1 MAHTDRDDERWFRK
15 HHRRS
20 DECAWYWSLRMRYR
34 EPRSCDT
41 CLACPPPWGGMG
53 PLSDS
58 GGSVWHR
65 DCRRHE
71 RARAR
76 NLMQRAR
83 SGYIAWDDLT
93 ISYKRPYFW

>member
-1 MAHTDRDDERWFRK
+1 MAHPDRDDERWFWK

-53 PLSDS
+53 HSLIQVAVFGIGTAAP
-58 GGSVWHR
+58 
-65 DCRRHE
+65 
-71 RARAR
+71 RASSSTQPDAAR
-76 NLMQRAR
+76 KVRIYRL
-83 SGYIAWDDLT
+83 G
-93 ISYKRPYFW
+93 